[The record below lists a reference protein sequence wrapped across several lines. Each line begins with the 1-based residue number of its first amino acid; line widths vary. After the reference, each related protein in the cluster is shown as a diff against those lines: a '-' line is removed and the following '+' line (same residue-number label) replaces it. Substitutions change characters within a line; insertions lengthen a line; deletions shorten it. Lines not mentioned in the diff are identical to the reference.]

1 MPNGTYGGVRGKETK
16 VGQKTFVSRPTR
28 LFFLCRV
35 FGDGGPAYV
44 CLCVLKTLRRFLM
57 VKMAYEWKKKL
68 IFAAEN
74 RVCHEQNAAIGW
86 IAEV

>member
-1 MPNGTYGGVRGKETK
+1 MIEITHITPCRKRCGV
-16 VGQKTFVSRPTR
+16 F
-28 LFFLCRV
+28 LCFLCRV

-74 RVCHEQNAAIGW
+74 RVCHEQNTAIGW

>member
-1 MPNGTYGGVRGKETK
+1 
-16 VGQKTFVSRPTR
+16 
-28 LFFLCRV
+28 
-35 FGDGGPAYV
+35 
-44 CLCVLKTLRRFLM
+44 M

-74 RVCHEQNAAIGW
+74 RVCHEQNTAIGW